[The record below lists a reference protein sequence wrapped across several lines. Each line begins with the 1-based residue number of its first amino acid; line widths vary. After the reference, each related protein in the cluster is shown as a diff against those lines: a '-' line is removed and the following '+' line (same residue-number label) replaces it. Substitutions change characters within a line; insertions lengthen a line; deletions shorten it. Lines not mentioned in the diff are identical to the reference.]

1 MSNLKINTGVRGRFT
16 LSAVK
21 GGETVRSVSV
31 DNMILNQGLDY
42 LTQFSGA
49 YNYCRVGTSGASVDP
64 TQTGMISD
72 FGVSSPAGTHVYTNT
87 GSPEYIAKSTVT
99 YTFALGQI
107 VGNVAEVGAFRT
119 TGANTAFSRAL
130 IVDSSGNPTVFPVL
144 SDEQLQVTYIIE
156 FHPSLT
162 DKSLSQT
169 IGSTAYSVTAR
180 ISLASQSAFNQSVPP
195 IQASTSTNE
204 ISAFTGSIGPITG
217 EPSGSRYN
225 RTSYS
230 ESSYVAG
237 SWQRTLTITFGP
249 SSFNGQIKSIR
260 ARFNLFAIQ
269 WEYDSPVAKTGAQ
282 TLVIPVTISWG
293 RI

>member
-1 MSNLKINTGVRGRFT
+1 MFT

-42 LTQFSGA
+42 LTQFAGS
-49 YNYCRVGTSGASVDP
+49 YNFCRVGTSGAAVDP
-64 TQTGMISD
+64 TQTGLIAD
-72 FGVSSPAGTHVYTNT
+72 FGFSSPAGTHVNTNT
-87 GSPEYIAKSTVT
+87 GSPSYIARATVT
-99 YTFALGQI
+99 YTFAIGQV

-119 TGANTAFSRAL
+119 SGANTAFSRAL

-144 SDEQLQVTYIIE
+144 SDEQLQVTYILE
-156 FHPSLT
+156 FHPVLT
-162 DKSLSQT
+162 DKSLTQV
-169 IGSTAYSVTAR
+169 IGASTYSVTAR
-180 ISLASQSAFNQSVPP
+180 PAIASSASFNQSAAP
-195 IQASTSTNE
+195 IQASSSASH

-217 EPSGSRYN
+217 EPSGSSYN

-269 WEYDSPVAKTGAQ
+269 WEYDAPVAKTGAQ